1 MKEGVTLKI
10 GLILIDIQN
19 DYFKGG
25 KYELFEPE
33 QAALQAKKIL
43 GFFREHQ
50 LPVFHVRHINTR
62 PGASFF
68 LPDTVGAD
76 FHETLKPFVG
86 EDIIIKHRPDSF
98 QDTDLKE
105 KLDLKNIDALIICG
119 MMTHMCIDTTVRR
132 ANNYGYS
139 VTLIEDAC
147 ATRDLQWEGN
157 TITASQVQH
166 SYMAAL
172 HGTFANV
179 CKADVWLE
187 ARNENS

>member
-25 KYELFEPE
+25 KHELFEPE

-43 GFFREHQ
+43 DFFREHQ
-50 LPVFHVRHINTR
+50 LPIYHVRHISTK

-76 FHETLKPFVG
+76 FQETLQPFEG
-86 EDIIIKHRPDSF
+86 EKIVIKNRPDSF
-98 QDTDLKE
+98 QDTDLKD
-105 KLDLKNIDALIICG
+105 KLDLDNINTLVICG
-119 MMTHMCIDTTVRR
+119 MMTHMCIDTTVRS
-132 ANNYGYS
+132 ASNYGYS

-147 ATRDLQWEGN
+147 TTRDLKWAGN
-157 TITASQVQH
+157 TITASQVQL

-179 CKADVWLE
+179 CKADFWLGD
-187 ARNENS
+187 RNENS